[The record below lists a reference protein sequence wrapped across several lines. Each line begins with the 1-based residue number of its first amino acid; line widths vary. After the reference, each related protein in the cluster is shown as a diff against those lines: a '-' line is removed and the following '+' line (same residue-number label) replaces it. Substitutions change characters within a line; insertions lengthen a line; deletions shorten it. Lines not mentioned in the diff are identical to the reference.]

1 MRYRQSAFC
10 GLFSFGKID
19 CAQRKNQTACSHA
32 RMVSSLDIGRLPATE
47 MKRSGIEV
55 RKQSIWKRRRGRLPA
70 TEMERKRNRGMQAV
84 NRKRSIGRLP
94 ATEME
99 CQTETVHAEEKVT
112 KGV

>member
-19 CAQRKNQTACSHA
+19 CAARKNQTACSHA
-32 RMVSSLDIGRLPATE
+32 RMVSPRSIGRLPATE

-55 RKQSIWKRRRGRLPA
+55 RKQSIWKRRTGRL
-70 TEMERKRNRGMQAV
+70 
-84 NRKRSIGRLP
+84 
-94 ATEME
+94 E

>member
-19 CAQRKNQTACSHA
+19 CAARKNQTACSHA
-32 RMVSSLDIGRLPATE
+32 RMVSPRSIGRLPATE

-55 RKQSIWKRRRGRLPA
+55 RKQSIWKRRTGRLPA
-70 TEMERKRNRGMQAV
+70 TEM
-84 NRKRSIGRLP
+84 KRSGIEVRKQSIWKRRTGRL
-94 ATEME
+94 E

>member
-32 RMVSSLDIGRLPATE
+32 RLVSSL
-47 MKRSGIEV
+47 GI
-55 RKQSIWKRRRGRLPA
+55 GRLPA
-70 TEMERKRNRGMQAV
+70 TEMER
-84 NRKRSIGRLP
+84 
-94 ATEME
+94 
-99 CQTETVHAEEKVT
+99 QTETVHAEEKVT